1 MGKIREE
8 LMKAAE
14 VAPKRGE
21 DDGTFLIRLQKAI
34 SEEIS
39 EEVWNALSDE
49 AQDWNNDAADAITAG
64 KPIPPFKDEEVPAAP
79 APAGRR
85 RGPAAPEAPQAPT
98 EYEPK
103 VGDEVAATT
112 KRGKVE
118 TGFIVEFDD
127 SPLVLNAEKA
137 GAEANDI
144 ELPMAGLVIVPKAAP
159 APAPAGRTRGAAKA
173 TEPEGPAEP
182 EVGDTVEVE
191 TKRGKV
197 LVGNVTVLEGDDLVI
212 KDAAGTE
219 HELSVATLKTFKVK
233 VKNGPG
239 KGPETAAEAPAAG
252 RRRGGASTAAP
263 AAPVA
268 DAKTKRS
275 ANGGVS
281 VGTRVNELVID
292 NPGWTM
298 EQVGTVLKKEGL
310 EYRENTLSLTF
321 SSAHKFL
328 DLLRAR
334 ELFK

>member
-21 DDGTFLIRLQKAI
+21 DDSAFLIRLQKAI

-39 EEVWNALSDE
+39 EEVWDALSDE

-64 KPIPPFKDEEVPAAP
+64 KPIPPFKDEEAAAP
-79 APAGRR
+79 VPAGRR
-85 RGPAAPEAPQAPT
+85 RGTAAPEAPPAPVA
-98 EYEPK
+98 YEPK
-103 VGDEVAATT
+103 VGDEVTATT

-127 SPLVLNAEKA
+127 ATLVLNPAKD
-137 GAEANDI
+137 GAEADDI
-144 ELPMAGLVIVPKAAP
+144 ELPMAGLVIAPKAAP
-159 APAPAGRTRGAAKA
+159 EPAPAGRTRGAARDA
-173 TEPEGPAEP
+173 EPQGPSEP

-197 LVGNVTVLEGDDLVI
+197 LIGNVTVLEGDDLVI

-252 RRRGGASTAAP
+252 RRRGGASTT
-263 AAPVA
+263 APVPPAA

-292 NPGWTM
+292 NPGWSM
-298 EQVGTVLKKEGL
+298 EQVGAVLKKEGL

-321 SSAHKFL
+321 SSANKFL

-334 ELFK
+334 KLFK